1 VKGLFV
7 ISIALV
13 AACKSPT
20 PAEQIDSI
28 QSWLATAGMVH
39 DLDGKNVGR
48 IEEIRVERRENA
60 LLVEAYLIGAS
71 ALIERLSAR
80 TLVRPIRRLLR
91 TRHIYSVYEVP
102 WQDLDLTDPKR
113 PVVRIAKRDLQR
125 VK

>member
-1 VKGLFV
+1 MDINVEL
-7 ISIALV
+7 LV
-13 AACKSPT
+13 GTKVY
-20 PAEQIDSI
+20 D
-28 QSWLATAGMVH
+28 V
-39 DLDGKNVGR
+39 DGSKIGR
-48 IEEIRVERRENA
+48 IEEIRVERQEKA

-91 TRHIYSVYEVP
+91 SRHIYSVYEVP
-102 WQDLDLTDPKR
+102 WQDLDLSDPKR

>member
-1 VKGLFV
+1 MDIKVEL
-7 ISIALV
+7 LV
-13 AACKSPT
+13 GTK
-20 PAEQIDSI
+20 
-28 QSWLATAGMVH
+28 VH
-39 DLDGKNVGR
+39 DVDGTKVGR
-48 IEEIRVERRENA
+48 IEEIRVEQKGQD
-60 LLVEAYLIGAS
+60 LVVEAYLIGAS

-91 TRHIYSVYEVP
+91 TRHVYSVYEVP

>member
-1 VKGLFV
+1 MDIKVEL
-7 ISIALV
+7 LV
-13 AACKSPT
+13 GTK
-20 PAEQIDSI
+20 
-28 QSWLATAGMVH
+28 VR
-39 DLDGKNVGR
+39 DLDGRKVGR
-48 IEEIRVERRENA
+48 IEEIRVERQEEA

-91 TRHIYSVYEVP
+91 TRHIYSVYEVL
-102 WQDLDLTDPKR
+102 WQDMDLTDPKR

>member
-1 VKGLFV
+1 MDIKVEL
-7 ISIALV
+7 LV
-13 AACKSPT
+13 GTK
-20 PAEQIDSI
+20 
-28 QSWLATAGMVH
+28 VR
-39 DLDGKNVGR
+39 DLDGRRVGR
-48 IEEIRVERRENA
+48 IEEIRVERQEEA

-91 TRHIYSVYEVP
+91 ARHIYSVYKVL
-102 WQDLDLTDPKR
+102 WQDMDLTDPER

>member
-1 VKGLFV
+1 MDIKVEL
-7 ISIALV
+7 LV
-13 AACKSPT
+13 GTK
-20 PAEQIDSI
+20 
-28 QSWLATAGMVH
+28 VR
-39 DLDGKNVGR
+39 DLDGRKVGR
-48 IEEIRVERRENA
+48 IEEIRVERQEEA

-91 TRHIYSVYEVP
+91 TRHIYSVYKVP
-102 WQDLDLTDPKR
+102 WQDMDLTDPKR